1 MKHFDANWSL
11 FLDRD
16 GVINKRLPGKYVQHW
31 EAFEFLPGVLKSLAV
46 LGNVFGTIV
55 IVTNQQGIGKGI
67 MTANELHLIHE
78 KMLSAI
84 QYAKGRIDRI
94 YYCGA
99 LSSDP
104 HNCRKPAPAMA
115 LQAQNDFPTID
126 FTRSVMVGDSIS
138 DIQFGQHVGM
148 HNILIT
154 TKQEEAGQIEKMKLD
169 INGRYPS
176 LKHWVDTEILQ

>member
-1 MKHFDANWSL
+1 MNHIYNNWSL

-16 GVINKRLPGKYVQHW
+16 GVINKRLPGKYVRYW
-31 EAFEFLPGVLKSLAV
+31 EEFEFLPGVLESLAI
-46 LGNVFGTIV
+46 LRDVFETIV

-67 MTANELHLIHE
+67 MTEEELHLVHE

-84 QYAKGRIDRI
+84 KRAGGHIDQV

-104 HNCRKPAPAMA
+104 NNCRKPTPVMA
-115 LQAQNDFPTID
+115 LQAQNDFPIID
-126 FTRSVMVGDSIS
+126 FAKSIMIGDSIS

-154 TKQEEAGQIEKMKLD
+154 TKQEEADQLEKMELD
-169 INGRYPS
+169 IRGRYPS
-176 LKHWVDTEILQ
+176 LKHWADAEIL

>member
-1 MKHFDANWSL
+1 MNPVFTNWTL

-16 GVINKRLPGKYVQHW
+16 GVINKRLPGKYVRHW
-31 EAFEFLPGVLKSLAV
+31 KEFEFLPGVLDSLV
-46 LGNVFGTIV
+46 ILRDVFETIV

-67 MTANELHLIHE
+67 MTEEELQLVHK

-84 QYAKGRIDRI
+84 RVSGGRIDQV

-104 HNCRKPAPAMA
+104 DNCRKPAPTMA
-115 LQAQNDFPTID
+115 FQAQKDFPGMD
-126 FTRSVMVGDSIS
+126 FAKSVMIGDSIS

-154 TKQEEAGQIEKMKLD
+154 TKQEEAGRLEKMELD
-169 INGRYPS
+169 IRGRYPS
-176 LKHWVDTEILQ
+176 LKHWTDAEVL